1 MSEIRHIR
9 EEIVTNKQEKDCDYV
24 FKVITIGD
32 AGKSLFN
39 LLEKNLGS
47 GKSSLLKRLTQKA
60 FLEG

>member
-1 MSEIRHIR
+1 MDDHNHLSEIRHIR
-9 EEIVTNKQEKDCDYV
+9 EEVVTNKQDKDCDYV

-32 AGKSLFN
+32 A
-39 LLEKNLGS
+39 GS

>member
-1 MSEIRHIR
+1 MDDHNHLSEIRHIR

-39 LLEKNLGS
+39 LLEK
-47 GKSSLLKRLTQKA
+47 T
-60 FLEG
+60 